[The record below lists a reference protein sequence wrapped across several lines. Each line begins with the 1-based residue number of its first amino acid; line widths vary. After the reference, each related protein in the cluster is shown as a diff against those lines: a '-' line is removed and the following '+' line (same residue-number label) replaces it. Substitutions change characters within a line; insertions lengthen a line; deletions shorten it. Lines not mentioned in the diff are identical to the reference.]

1 MSRKKDKKTD
11 NDPLMDYLLG
21 PGGIK
26 AKAIMMDL
34 DGEKYMRYYIQI
46 LEFYKAKMQRV
57 EMDNKQDTLHR
68 IVVNWDGNDRLLNQ
82 SPTAPHQ
89 PTKGIE

>member
-1 MSRKKDKKTD
+1 MAKKKKDKED
-11 NDPLMDYLLG
+11 DPLMDYLLG

-34 DGEKYMRYYIQI
+34 DGEKYMRYYTQI

-57 EMDNKQDTLHR
+57 EMDNKQDTIHR

-82 SPTAPHQ
+82 PSTATHQ
-89 PTKGIE
+89 PAKGIE

>member
-1 MSRKKDKKTD
+1 MAKKKKDKED
-11 NDPLMDYLLG
+11 DPLMDYLLG

-34 DGEKYMRYYIQI
+34 DGEKYMRYYTQI

-57 EMDNKQDTLHR
+57 EMDNKQDTVHR

-82 SPTAPHQ
+82 PSTTPHQ
-89 PTKGIE
+89 PAKGIE

>member
-1 MSRKKDKKTD
+1 
-11 NDPLMDYLLG
+11 MDYLLG

-34 DGEKYMRYYIQI
+34 DGEKYMRYYTQI

-57 EMDNKQDTLHR
+57 EMDNKQDTVHR

-82 SPTAPHQ
+82 PTTAPHQ